1 MNRKTAI
8 VLVSGLLCACAQP
21 QPAPPPAPVPA
32 APAATEV
39 PVNRYVTILSATCQ
53 KYLALSDD
61 DRAAASMFY
70 IGYQAR
76 SFGSRTIRVGLVPTI
91 EGVALELCA
100 RNPSRTVASA
110 FARAYQAARKW

>member
-1 MNRKTAI
+1 
-8 VLVSGLLCACAQP
+8 
-21 QPAPPPAPVPA
+21 
-32 APAATEV
+32 
-39 PVNRYVTILSATCQ
+39 
-53 KYLALSDD
+53 
-61 DRAAASMFY
+61 MFY

-91 EGVALELCA
+91 EGVALELCT